1 MRAGDWRV
9 REETHAKRF
18 GRSRKDAGPK
28 KNEAGISPRL
38 FYCLVA
44 GLLATNALT
53 LVGFLMSPD
62 ISAIINGQNGQV
74 ISAYEERVAQLR
86 LEVDRLH
93 SRNYAQ
99 AGDINLQ
106 LQEITQQQEVLTEQH
121 QYVKALAEKA
131 NELGLTTAA
140 PVQNASLPA
149 PASPVLAGTTE
160 EQAAAAASNVQQMLD
175 ESRTVLA
182 SISQSAT
189 QSTDAIV
196 TELQGIGIRPN
207 FTEDAVGGP
216 LLPPVA
222 GAQSD
227 DLVDDAN
234 TVMSALLRFKSAREA
249 IDAAPV
255 HKPFDGVLRQSSTFG
270 NRRDPFTGRSAF
282 HSGIDFPAPSGT
294 SVLSAGAGKVT
305 FVGQQSG
312 YGNMIEIDHGNGLI
326 TRYAHLSAFLV
337 KEGQVVATGS
347 PIAKVGSTGR
357 STGPHLHFE
366 VRRDENAVN
375 PQQFLNVG
383 TRLQQFAAV

>member
-1 MRAGDWRV
+1 MRDQAK
-9 REETHAKRF
+9 AKRF
-18 GRSRKDAGPK
+18 GQTKADTGTSKPRP
-28 KNEAGISPRL
+28 GIHPGL
-38 FYCLVA
+38 FYGLFA
-44 GLLATNALT
+44 GLVATNALT

-62 ISAIINGQNGQV
+62 IAGIINGQNNQV
-74 ISAYEERVAQLR
+74 ISAYEDRVAQLR

-99 AGDINLQ
+99 TGDINLQ
-106 LQEITQQQEVLTEQH
+106 LHEIAQQQEVLSEQH

-131 NELGLTTAA
+131 SELGLATAPIA
-140 PVQNASLPA
+140 AT
-149 PASPVLAGTTE
+149 ASPGTPPLPLGSAD
-160 EQAAAAASNVQQMLD
+160 EQVAAAAAGVRQMMD
-175 ESRTVLA
+175 ESRSALA

-189 QSTDAIV
+189 QSTDAIL
-196 TELQGIGIRPN
+196 TELKGIGIQPQMPD
-207 FTEDAVGGP
+207 TADAVGGP
-216 LLPPVA
+216 FLPPVE

-227 DLVDDAN
+227 DLVEDAN
-234 TVMSALLRFKSAREA
+234 TVMSALLRFKAARQA
-249 IDAAPV
+249 IDTAPV
-255 HKPFDGVLRQSSTFG
+255 HKPFDGALRQSSTFG
-270 NRRDPFTGRSAF
+270 NRRDPFTGRAAF

-294 SVLSAGAGKVT
+294 SVLSAGAGTVT

-312 YGNMIEIDHGNGLI
+312 YGNVVEVDHGNGLV

-337 KEGQVVATGS
+337 KQGQVVATGT

-366 VRRDENAVN
+366 VRRNETAVN

>member
-1 MRAGDWRV
+1 
-9 REETHAKRF
+9 
-18 GRSRKDAGPK
+18 
-28 KNEAGISPRL
+28 
-38 FYCLVA
+38 
-44 GLLATNALT
+44 
-53 LVGFLMSPD
+53 
-62 ISAIINGQNGQV
+62 
-74 ISAYEERVAQLR
+74 
-86 LEVDRLH
+86 
-93 SRNYAQ
+93 
-99 AGDINLQ
+99 
-106 LQEITQQQEVLTEQH
+106 
-121 QYVKALAEKA
+121 
-131 NELGLTTAA
+131 
-140 PVQNASLPA
+140 
-149 PASPVLAGTTE
+149 
-160 EQAAAAASNVQQMLD
+160 
-175 ESRTVLA
+175 
-182 SISQSAT
+182 
-189 QSTDAIV
+189 
-196 TELQGIGIRPN
+196 
-207 FTEDAVGGP
+207 
-216 LLPPVA
+216 
-222 GAQSD
+222 
-227 DLVDDAN
+227 
-234 TVMSALLRFKSAREA
+234 MSALLRFKSAREA

-312 YGNMIEIDHGNGLI
+312 YGNMVEIDHGNGLI